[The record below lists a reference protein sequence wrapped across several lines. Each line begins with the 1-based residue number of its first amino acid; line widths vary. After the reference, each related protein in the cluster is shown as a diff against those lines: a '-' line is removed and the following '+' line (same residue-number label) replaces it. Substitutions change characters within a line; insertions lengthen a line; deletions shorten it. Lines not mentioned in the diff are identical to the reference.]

1 MTNHPNGSSREFPYR
16 VTGDFTR
23 MVYSRHMSLTAAKEA
38 ARILSSKW
46 GASHAGS
53 EPAVEQM
60 TPSGWSVV
68 SSYNFGAEA

>member
-46 GASHAGS
+46 GASHLAG
-53 EPAVEQM
+53 
-60 TPSGWSVV
+60 V
-68 SSYNFGAEA
+68 S